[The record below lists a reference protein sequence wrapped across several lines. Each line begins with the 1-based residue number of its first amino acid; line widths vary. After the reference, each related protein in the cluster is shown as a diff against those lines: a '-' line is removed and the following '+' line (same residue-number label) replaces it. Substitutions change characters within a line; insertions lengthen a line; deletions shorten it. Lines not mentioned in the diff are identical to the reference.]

1 VQRSSLLKLALATG
15 GVAAAGAAA
24 GIVVAGRRWAAA
36 DEPEAATR
44 LTVPDGTT
52 VRIPAGDKGEISA
65 TVTGDDGDGRTFVL
79 VHGWTN
85 DRRIWAPVARLLAER
100 GHRVVLYDQRGHGD
114 SRPGDDGLT
123 IDAIGADMAT
133 VLEHLDVRDA
143 VVAGH
148 SMGGMAAQSFA
159 IQFPQVLAER
169 VSAVALVSTACSDLG
184 VPGPAGKL
192 APLFLGSSLVSRFVA
207 NQRLGPLLVR
217 NSLGPKPALTNL
229 RVMQETFAAT
239 APDAR
244 AAFYTAMAGM
254 DLSEGL
260 SRVDVPVVV
269 ISGTRDQLVEPS
281 NSRRLAKV
289 INGARFEAVPDAGHM
304 LPLETPDLLADLLE
318 DLASKSSSPMRA
330 VI

>member
-1 VQRSSLLKLALATG
+1 MQRSSLLKLALAAG
-15 GVAAAGAAA
+15 GVAAAGTAA

-36 DEPEAATR
+36 DDPDAATR

-52 VRIPAGDKGEISA
+52 VRIPTSDGGEISG
-65 TVTGDDGDGRTFVL
+65 TVTGHEGGGRTFVL

-114 SRPGDDGLT
+114 SRPGNDGLT
-123 IDAIGADMAT
+123 IDAIGADMAS
-133 VLEHLDVRDA
+133 VVAHLDVADA

-159 IQFPQVLAER
+159 IQFPDVLADR

-192 APLFLGSSLVSRFVA
+192 APRVLGSSLVSRFVA
-207 NQRLGPLLVR
+207 HRRLGPLFVR
-217 NSLGPKPALTNL
+217 NSLGPKATLTNL

-239 APDAR
+239 EPAAR

-254 DLSEGL
+254 DLSDGL
-260 SRVDVPVVV
+260 SGVDVPVVV
-269 ISGTRDQLVEPS
+269 ISGTRDQLVDHS
-281 NSRRLAKV
+281 NSRRLASL
-289 INGARFEAVPDAGHM
+289 INGAGFEAVPDAGHM
-304 LPLETPDLLADLLE
+304 LPLETPELLADLLE
-318 DLASKSSSPMRA
+318 DLASKSSVETLA